1 MNLSLRRLQRYR
13 LHALYLIFLLLSTL
27 LVGSVAPAAPA
38 WLSRFAALVSDSYYP
53 WQTRPASE
61 QVVFIDIENT
71 SVQAQGRWPWPR
83 QVLAEALLALHEAEA
98 IALDML
104 FAEATTEADDL
115 ALAAAMQQLP
125 IVNGIFLNGPQAK
138 HLTAEG
144 YAQLLDSSL
153 FQIQQPQLIQAQEL
167 ELPTPLLR
175 DASPLLATLNILP
188 DADQSLRHYPLAFW
202 VDDLAVPNLGV
213 QLLRLSEQQPL
224 SLQGQQ
230 AQFLGQTLQLDRL
243 GRIKLSYYPLES
255 YQRIPLADVLAADWD
270 PERLAGKR
278 VLVGVSEAGVT
289 DLRATPMGYLPGPLV
304 HVTLIS
310 NLLEGHIIQ
319 PIATLH
325 WWLGLALLALLLIWI
340 WFWPSAL
347 WRLAGYLLLMG
358 GSYLSGLLLYVI
370 ADLWLEA
377 FYPLLLTLIA
387 MLVGELIL
395 FTRHKRQGEQLQSA
409 FSSYVAP
416 ALVKRIVQQGSALQ
430 LGGKRQELTLLFS
443 DLRNFTPTTEAL
455 ETEELVELL
464 NRYFGCM
471 IAQLHRFQGTLDK
484 LMGDGIMAL
493 FNAPLDDPE
502 HAYHACLS
510 AAAMQL
516 ALEEF
521 NARFAPGDVRRL
533 AMGIGLNTGPCVVG
547 NIGAAGR
554 FNYTAIGDAVNTAAR
569 LESATKGLLDL
580 HGRPVDILLGP
591 STYALVKARLGDYCA
606 PVGAVA
612 LKGKAQPVEAWALHW
627 RDLAADL
634 WS

>member
-1 MNLSLRRLQRYR
+1 MNNPLPLLQRERLQLLYLSL
-13 LHALYLIFLLLSTL
+13 LLCSTL
-27 LVGSVAPAAPA
+27 LIGSLAPASPA
-38 WLSRFAALVSDSYYP
+38 WLSRFAALVSDSYHA
-53 WQTRPASE
+53 WQPRPAST

-71 SVQAQGRWPWPR
+71 SVQAHGRWPWPR
-83 QVLAEALLALHEAEA
+83 HLLAEALLRLDQAEA

-115 ALAAAMQQLP
+115 ALAEAMQQLP
-125 IVNGIFLNGPQAK
+125 LVNGVFLNGPQAR

-153 FQIQQPQLIQAQEL
+153 FQIQHAQLIQAQEL
-167 ELPTPLLR
+167 ELPTPLLSG
-175 DASPLLATLNILP
+175 ASPVLATLNILP
-188 DADQSLRHYPLAFW
+188 DADQHLRHYPLAFW

-213 QLLRLSEQQPL
+213 QLLRLAEQQPL
-224 SLQGQQ
+224 LIDGRQ
-230 AQFLGQTLQLDRL
+230 AQFLGQTLQLDTL
-243 GRIKLSYYPLES
+243 GRIKLSYYPLAS

-270 PERLAGKR
+270 PARLAGKL

-289 DLRATPMGYLPGPLV
+289 DLRATPVGYLPGPLV

-340 WFWPSAL
+340 YYWPSAL
-347 WRLAGYLLLMG
+347 WRLAGYLLLMISLYVG
-358 GSYLSGLLLYVI
+358 AALLYRMSN
-370 ADLWLEA
+370 LWLEA
-377 FYPLLLTLIA
+377 FYPLLLVLVA

-455 ETEELVELL
+455 ETEALVELL
-464 NRYFGCM
+464 NQYFGCM
-471 IAQLHRFQGTLDK
+471 ITQLHRFQGTLDK

-510 AAAMQL
+510 AAAMQQ
-516 ALEEF
+516 ALEAF
-521 NARFAPGDVRRL
+521 NARFAEDDVRRL

-569 LESATKGLLDL
+569 LESATKGLTDL
-580 HGRPVDILLGP
+580 NGRPVDILLGP
-591 STYALVKARLGDYCA
+591 STYALVKTRLGQYCA
-606 PVGAVA
+606 PVGAVQ
-612 LKGKAQPVEAWALHW
+612 LKGKAQAVEAWALHW

-634 WS
+634 WP